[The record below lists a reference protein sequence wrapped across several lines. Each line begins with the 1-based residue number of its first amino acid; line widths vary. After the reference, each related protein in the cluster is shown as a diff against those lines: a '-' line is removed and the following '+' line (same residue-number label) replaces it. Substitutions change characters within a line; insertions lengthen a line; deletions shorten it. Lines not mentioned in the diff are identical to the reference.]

1 MADLVNQIF
10 KQSQLAAGIGTGL
23 GEFFSAGVRSRQADR
38 QLNLSEQRNQLMTK
52 QVRLDNI
59 RTGLAIEKQQA
70 LEANSA
76 AEEQA
81 ELELAQR
88 LARINV
94 SEEGWSRQNPDV
106 VSGWNLLTKA
116 NQNSPVVKMF
126 LDGLSNAD
134 ALERLDAFRNQSG
147 FTPSSLTLNTTAG
160 SATIRPKFTQEQ
172 TIEASDKLRSILGQ
186 DAVISVDESGIP
198 SGRSASGSSSRVITI
213 GPNGEPLVVE
223 GQGAMDQ
230 VRRRQLLT
238 ARDKL
243 DTPLREINNLVSA
256 LDDPDASK
264 AFGVRG
270 VTSKIR
276 NSFLSQIN
284 PSFFDEEGEEI
295 RMKARVIREVAR
307 AAIIAE
313 KGQLSNQDNARIER
327 IFPNPDEVFESLPE
341 ARSKAKEVQRI
352 VQNAVRNVDSRLG
365 RSTAATETPSSS
377 NLSFATEAAALEAQQ
392 RGEIKQGDTVIINGQ
407 TFRWVD

>member
-38 QLNLSEQRNQLMTK
+38 QLNLSEQRNQLMTE